1 MKKEDN
7 IWALVLA
14 ALATGPA
21 IAWMDA
27 RPHWDDTA
35 ISAAALFVGC
45 AVFGSVRPKYAWLWA
60 LLVGAW
66 IPIVGIARYHNY
78 GTLLALAFAGIGA
91 YVGAF
96 SRSLLAPADDA
107 V

>member
-7 IWALVLA
+7 NMWALLLA

-21 IAWMDA
+21 IAWMDT

-35 ISAAALFVGC
+35 ISAAALFLGC

-60 LLVGAW
+60 LLIGAW
-66 IPIVGIARYHNY
+66 IPAVGIARYHNY
-78 GTLLALAFAGIGA
+78 GTLLALAFAVAGA
-91 YVGAF
+91 YSGAL
-96 SRSLLAPADDA
+96 SRNLLARADDA
-107 V
+107 